1 MKCGG
6 FNNECLGLGGGAG
19 SRNFP
24 FLDDT
29 IEDILNPSGNIT
41 CKVAP
46 DTPVCNRCANKV
58 ISGTKIDDIQMEQC
72 SEECRWACT
81 PINGGA
87 AYNVVQFGN
96 RCSKGNMGDLCN
108 NCVDGF
114 YKMNNRCEV
123 CPDNTWVLVGCVFGA
138 MCFGGLA
145 FYLFE
150 KYNVN
155 VAICNIF
162 IDFAQVIAIF
172 IGTDV
177 PWPDELRQLFSY
189 LSVLNFNLV
198 ELLGIE
204 CSVEISYANKLYM
217 YQISPILC
225 LGVAVGVFLVLRL
238 LACLPGAML
247 QGFRRKSRNLAD
259 NVIGGYLIFFNLLY
273 LSLCR
278 SALDVFNCEE
288 TSPSDGFTYM
298 VATHD
303 RCYEE
308 GGEHMKLLPVAGLAI
323 FVYCLG
329 FPICL
334 SLILNYNRKG
344 IEADMKLRAK
354 SEHVKRRSAPSY
366 NMSIRYGRFYKY
378 FRPSCRQWN
387 VVIMFRKFFVAS
399 TALLFRSN
407 PTFQLSVA
415 LMGMFGVFV
424 LQVTKRPY
432 WSVEEQDAFAHELYE
447 RERVEAQ
454 FGGTGATPF
463 GAARRASLAKKF
475 GKNPELGAAVNLF
488 LKNAKTEHGRNPRRN
503 PTVAPGN
510 LNTQVCSSS
519 THFGFNRPAI
529 YCPHRALSIP
539 RFLGR
544 LYFCFIHP
552 PPVRLKIPSFSLSL
566 SLSLSSFMNYVA
578 QLPPAHSIRHSFRFN
593 PWGSR
598 NRNPN

>member
-1 MKCGG
+1 M
-6 FNNECLGLGGGAG
+6 
-19 SRNFP
+19 
-24 FLDDT
+24 
-29 IEDILNPSGNIT
+29 EDILQPTENVT
-41 CKVAP
+41 CKIAP
-46 DTPVCNRCANKV
+46 DKAVCIKCANMV
-58 ISGTKIDDIQMEQC
+58 FDGAEMDTLQQGQC
-72 SEECRWACT
+72 NEECRWTCT
-81 PINGGA
+81 NEVDGFV
-87 AYNVVQFGN
+87 YNVVQFGN
-96 RCSKGNMGDLCN
+96 RCSQGTMGDQCGV
-108 NCVDGF
+108 CVDGY
-114 YKMNNRCEV
+114 YKMNNRCDK
-123 CPDNTWVLVGCVFGA
+123 CPDNTWLLVLIAFGLVL
-138 MCFGGLA
+138 CGGLA

-172 IGTDV
+172 VGTNV
-177 PWPDELRQLFSY
+177 PWPEDLRQLFTY

-217 YQISPILC
+217 YQMSPILC
-225 LGVAVGVFLVLRL
+225 LGAAVAIFLFLRL

-247 QGFRRKSRNLAD
+247 KGFRRKSRNLAD

-308 GGEHMKLLPVAGLAI
+308 GGEHMKLMPVAGLSI
-323 FVYCLG
+323 LVYCLG
-329 FPICL
+329 FPVCL
-334 SLILNYNRKG
+334 SLVLNNNRKG
-344 IEADMKLRAK
+344 IEADMELRAK
-354 SEHVKRRSAPSY
+354 SQHYKRRTAPSY

-424 LQVTKRPY
+424 LQVVKRPY
-432 WSVEEQDAFAHELYE
+432 WSVEEQDAFAKELYE
-447 RERVEAQ
+447 REKVEAQ
-454 FGGTGATPF
+454 FGMAGQGGGKKKYNF
-463 GAARRASLAKKF
+463 MRQSLAKKF
-475 GKNPELGAAVNLF
+475 GKNPELGNAVNVF
-488 LKNAKTEHGRNPRRN
+488 LKNANSSKRERDHRRN
-503 PTVAPGN
+503 PTIAPANMGK
-510 LNTQVCSSS
+510 QV
-519 THFGFNRPAI
+519 
-529 YCPHRALSIP
+529 
-539 RFLGR
+539 
-544 LYFCFIHP
+544 
-552 PPVRLKIPSFSLSL
+552 PSF
-566 SLSLSSFMNYVA
+566 
-578 QLPPAHSIRHSFRFN
+578 PIFRDR
-593 PWGSR
+593 PDMYR
-598 NRNPN
+598 

>member
-6 FNNECLGLGGGAG
+6 FNNECLGQGGGSS

-24 FLDDT
+24 FLDEA
-29 IEDILNPSGNIT
+29 IEDILKPNGNVT

-46 DTPVCNRCANKV
+46 DKPVCTRCANKA
-58 ISGTKIDDIQMEQC
+58 ISGTEIDATQMELC
-72 SEECRWACT
+72 NEECRWACT
-81 PINGGA
+81 SNFDGFV
-87 AYNVVQFGN
+87 YNVVQFGN
-96 RCSKGNMGDLCN
+96 RCSKGTMGDLCN
-108 NCVDGF
+108 DCVDGF

-123 CPDNTWVLVGCVFGA
+123 CPDNTWVLVGCAFGA
-138 MCFGGLA
+138 ICCGGLA

-177 PWPDELRQLFSY
+177 PWPDDLRQLFTY

-217 YQISPILC
+217 YQMAPILC
-225 LGVAVGVFLVLRL
+225 LGAAVAIFLFLRL

-247 QGFRRKSRNLAD
+247 KGFRRKSRNLSD

-308 GGEHMKLLPVAGLAI
+308 GGEHMKLMPVAGLSI
-323 FVYCLG
+323 LVYCLG
-329 FPICL
+329 FPVCL
-334 SLILNYNRKG
+334 SLVLNNNRKG
-344 IEADMKLRAK
+344 IEADMELRAK
-354 SEHVKRRSAPSY
+354 SQHYKRRTAPSY

-424 LQVTKRPY
+424 LQVVKRPY
-432 WSVEEQDAFAHELYE
+432 WSVEEQDAFAKELYE
-447 RERVEAQ
+447 REKVEAQ
-454 FGGTGATPF
+454 FGMAGQGGGKKKYNF
-463 GAARRASLAKKF
+463 MRQSLAKKF
-475 GKNPELGAAVNLF
+475 GKNPELGNAVNVF
-488 LKNAKTEHGRNPRRN
+488 LKNANSSKRERDHRRN
-503 PTVAPGN
+503 PTIAPANMGK
-510 LNTQVCSSS
+510 QV
-519 THFGFNRPAI
+519 
-529 YCPHRALSIP
+529 
-539 RFLGR
+539 
-544 LYFCFIHP
+544 
-552 PPVRLKIPSFSLSL
+552 PSF
-566 SLSLSSFMNYVA
+566 
-578 QLPPAHSIRHSFRFN
+578 PIFRDR
-593 PWGSR
+593 PDMYR
-598 NRNPN
+598 